1 MIRGFPT
8 VRMDTTVQGV
18 DLKIAFY
25 ILKVKKEGAQ
35 MQEQEIYFLT
45 YELEDGRQVAA
56 RFLDINDR
64 DGCDI
69 SLGMYRMNLGPI
81 TEEVWERLVRR
92 FNGELFNK

>member
-1 MIRGFPT
+1 MSDCIPLFKR
-8 VRMDTTVQGV
+8 V
-18 DLKIAFY
+18 DLMIAYY

-35 MQEQEIYFLT
+35 MTEQDTYILT

-81 TEEVWERLVRR
+81 TEEVWIRIVHK
-92 FNGELFNK
+92 FNGELL